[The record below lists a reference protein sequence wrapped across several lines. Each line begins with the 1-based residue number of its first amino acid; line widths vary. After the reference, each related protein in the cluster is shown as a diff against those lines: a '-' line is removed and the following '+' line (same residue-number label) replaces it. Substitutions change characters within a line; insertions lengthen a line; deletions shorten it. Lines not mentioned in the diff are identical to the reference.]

1 MVKFIAGKEEHMGK
15 MVMSASVNG
24 VVVKNKYAVVTDR
37 NVQLVEFTTNNKCKL
52 KFHWNG
58 PKANIKVFPP
68 ATDCFGEK

>member
-1 MVKFIAGKEEHMGK
+1 MGK

-24 VVVKNKYAVVTDR
+24 IVVKYKHAVVTDR
-37 NVQLVEFTTNNKCKL
+37 NAHLVEFTTNNKCKL

-68 ATDCFGEK
+68 ATNLFN